1 MDGKLKFSAQ
11 GSNLAHCVGNWT
23 KIKIPSEIKPPL
35 NVFDTCLLKG
45 LTEVKDAR
53 IRKLMAWLRNA
64 LSLKFSKSSSIHC
77 PRPIVTYDK
86 LIIVSW
92 SKWRQLG
99 GSFFKTFFN
108 QLFQLLTKFLE
119 IYGVLVFFPLDR
131 IAHLWSKHLICIR
144 SPTNCTIAKDAW
156 VGVQFCINFDHLLF
170 WNSII

>member
-1 MDGKLKFSAQ
+1 MPYPSFEQKIWISCSLLLTGNSNFQ

-35 NVFDTCLLKG
+35 YVFDTCLLKG

-131 IAHLWSKHLICIR
+131 ILRAKHWGI
-144 SPTNCTIAKDAW
+144 PYHAW
-156 VGVQFCINFDHLLF
+156 VGV
-170 WNSII
+170 

>member
-11 GSNLAHCVGNWT
+11 GSNLALCVGNGT
-23 KIKIPSEIKPPL
+23 KIKIPSEVKPPW

-45 LTEVKDAR
+45 LTKVKDAR

-99 GSFFKTFFN
+99 GSFSRLFFN
-108 QLFQLLTKFLE
+108 QLFQLLANFLE
-119 IYGVLVFFPLDR
+119 ICGVLVFFPLDR
-131 IAHLWSKHLICIR
+131 VAQLWSEL
-144 SPTNCTIAKDAW
+144 CTIFVVTFVWSKLSM
-156 VGVQFCINFDHLLF
+156 H
-170 WNSII
+170 

>member
-11 GSNLAHCVGNWT
+11 GRNLAHCFGNGT

-99 GSFFKTFFN
+99 GSFFKTFFQSAISITHKFFRN
-108 QLFQLLTKFLE
+108 LRGACLF
-119 IYGVLVFFPLDR
+119 
-131 IAHLWSKHLICIR
+131 
-144 SPTNCTIAKDAW
+144 PTRQSSTVM
-156 VGVQFCINFDHLLF
+156 VGTMYYFCSDLINFVWSNLV
-170 WNSII
+170 